1 MKGYFKPKNPRKYDG
16 DPTNIIYRSSW
27 ELRVMTYLDSNP
39 NVISWSSEEFCI
51 PYIDPTSGRLRRY
64 FPDFKVKRKD
74 QQGNVRTL
82 VVEVKPLHQTKQPA
96 VQKKKTKRYI
106 NEVTTWAINQSKWES
121 AKQYCD
127 QRDWDFVIL
136 TEQEIFG

>member
-1 MKGYFKPKNPRKYDG
+1 
-16 DPTNIIYRSSW
+16 
-27 ELRVMTYLDSNP
+27 MTYLDSNP